1 MEFKSDSVSA
11 DLFYDRIAVFPGM
24 SVDRMRDITE
34 MSPRFCGRKSEVDA
48 FLCYADDFFGS
59 FGNRSELKHTG
70 GVGKVAV

>member
-59 FGNRSELKHTG
+59 FGSLPKSTHTG

>member
-48 FLCYADDFFGS
+48 FLCYADDFS
-59 FGNRSELKHTG
+59 ALSETVPSLNIREASEK
-70 GVGKVAV
+70 

>member
-34 MSPRFCGRKSEVDA
+34 IPPRFCGRKSEVDA
-48 FLCYADDFFGS
+48 FLCYADDFLAL
-59 FGNRSELKHTG
+59 SETVPSLNIRRASEK
-70 GVGKVAV
+70 